1 MLIIPSGIY
10 LWLQSAEPPSG
21 AAFMFLLNNMLSQ
34 ELLPSLL
41 LEGWAFSLD
50 SSKTFIRIL
59 CAWRAG
65 RPVYV
70 SMCMS
75 VFTCH
80 SPLPILHTLYFPKD
94 NEVFLDVFYFRDDS
108 TSYELRVCNLTC
120 NTEDAYQA
128 KTIWFLILL
137 HRYMHS
143 VNVKLLVKKCWFS
156 FNVWKISSKDILT
169 DFFSFLLIFSTYYLK
184 QCMPET
190 KWSKAAGILKLVNN
204 WE

>member
-10 LWLQSAEPPSG
+10 LWLQSAELPSG

-41 LEGWAFSLD
+41 LEGWAFSLN

-65 RPVYV
+65 RPVFV

-80 SPLPILHTLYFPKD
+80 SSLPILHTLYFPKD

-108 TSYELRVCNLTC
+108 MSYELRVCNLTC
-120 NTEDAYQA
+120 NTEGAYQA

-143 VNVKLLVKKCWFS
+143 VNVKLLVKKCWLS
-156 FNVWKISSKDILT
+156 FNVWKISSQIS
-169 DFFSFLLIFSTYYLK
+169 FFFAHLQYLLFKTVYAWNQVIQSGWYIAIGK
-184 QCMPET
+184 
-190 KWSKAAGILKLVNN
+190 
-204 WE
+204 

>member
-65 RPVYV
+65 RPAYV

-80 SPLPILHTLYFPKD
+80 SSLPILHTLYFPKD
-94 NEVFLDVFYFRDDS
+94 SEFFWMFFTLEVIKS
-108 TSYELRVCNLTC
+108 HELRVCNLTC
-120 NTEDAYQA
+120 NTEGAYQA

-156 FNVWKISSKDILT
+156 FNVWKISSQIS
-169 DFFSFLLIFSTYYLK
+169 FFFAHLQYLLFKTVYAWNQVIQSGWYIEIGK
-184 QCMPET
+184 
-190 KWSKAAGILKLVNN
+190 
-204 WE
+204 